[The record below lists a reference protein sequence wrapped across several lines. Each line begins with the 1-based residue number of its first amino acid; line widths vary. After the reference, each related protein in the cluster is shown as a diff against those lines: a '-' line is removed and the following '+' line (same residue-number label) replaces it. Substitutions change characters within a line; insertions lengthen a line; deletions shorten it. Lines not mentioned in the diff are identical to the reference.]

1 MVVIHLAQPF
11 RNHLDLSIIMFDE
24 SNLVFIK
31 LVFACVAT
39 YVRRSKF
46 LCIKNIL
53 QTFSRILL
61 SRGCFL
67 VSFFQLTLADWING
81 EVLPVRLLWPLI
93 ELLLLSPNWIEDLLF
108 YEGLPPNPLLISHS
122 KHQVQIGIMCCLNNF
137 LICQL
142 VQINAHHWY
151 DGCCTTNKWK

>member
-1 MVVIHLAQPF
+1 MVVIHLAHPF

-31 LVFACVAT
+31 LVFACGAT

-46 LCIKNIL
+46 LCFKNIL

-67 VSFFQLTLADWING
+67 VSFFQLTLADWNQWGSVTSAAFMAADRASIA
-81 EVLPVRLLWPLI
+81 VT
-93 ELLLLSPNWIEDLLF
+93 
-108 YEGLPPNPLLISHS
+108 
-122 KHQVQIGIMCCLNNF
+122 KLNRRSAF
-137 LICQL
+137 L
-142 VQINAHHWY
+142 
-151 DGCCTTNKWK
+151 

>member
-1 MVVIHLAQPF
+1 MTSPTLYSSS
-11 RNHLDLSIIMFDE
+11 LS
-24 SNLVFIK
+24 LPA
-31 LVFACVAT
+31 LP
-39 YVRRSKF
+39 
-46 LCIKNIL
+46 
-53 QTFSRILL
+53 
-61 SRGCFL
+61 
-67 VSFFQLTLADWING
+67 LTLEEANSSALKISSKHFPVYFFLEDAFWCHFFSLLWQTGING

-108 YEGLPPNPLLISHS
+108 YEGLPPNPLLISHP

-151 DGCCTTNKWK
+151 DWCCTTKKWK